1 MKKRRHIPSRECAAQ
16 ILFVYHD
23 PVKYLLG
30 FFKGDTNAVI
40 KILHAVLQI
49 KP

>member
-23 PVKYLLG
+23 PVKYFLG
-30 FFKGDTNAVI
+30 FLWQNTNTI
-40 KILHAVLQI
+40 IEKYQLIL
-49 KP
+49 